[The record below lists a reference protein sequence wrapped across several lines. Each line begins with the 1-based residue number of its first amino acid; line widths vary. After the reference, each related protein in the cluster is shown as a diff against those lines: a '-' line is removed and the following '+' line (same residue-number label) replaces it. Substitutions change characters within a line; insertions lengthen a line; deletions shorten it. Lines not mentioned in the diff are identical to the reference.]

1 MSKVKDLI
9 IDRENQVIDLIH
21 KMAAFDDDLIFD
33 TWCELSLP
41 YDDEDLDILFD
52 VVTDEE
58 RFQYV
63 ISVGTEFL
71 RLITANKDP
80 RDLLN

>member
-9 IDRENQVIDLIH
+9 IDRENQVIDLIR
-21 KMAAFDDDLIFD
+21 KMADFDDTVFD
-33 TWCELSLP
+33 AWCELSLP

-58 RFQYV
+58 RFRYV

-71 RLITANKDP
+71 RLLSEGKDP
-80 RDLLN
+80 RDLLL